1 MHLALHPCL
10 LQGTCIFLSFS
21 KRFFMLTFVVDPLT
35 ALRPGPMLPSPSWM
49 QAPVLL
55 IGCPSV
61 SRSKWLAAVPAQGS
75 FRERERER
83 ERERCG
89 QGSPLW
95 RGLHPPRQ
103 RTPRSS
109 PFPKHDGDLHL
120 LGDDT
125 VAHRGTPWHTVAHRG
140 TVLMCASIK
149 NRWPLVQASA
159 TLLPPWFEPGA
170 VPWPS

>member
-1 MHLALHPCL
+1 MSTSRDMYFLELFKAFLHAHVRGRP
-10 LQGTCIFLSFS
+10 
-21 KRFFMLTFVVDPLT
+21 VDCT
-35 ALRPGPMLPSPSWM
+35 
-49 QAPVLL
+49 QAWPYVAITQLDAGARLVDRMPVGVSVEVAC
-55 IGCPSV
+55 GCSCTRV
-61 SRSKWLAAVPAQGS
+61 IQ
-75 FRERERER
+75 R